1 MAIYSV
7 RILKSASRELE
18 ALDKQVAKR
27 IVAKIQWLSENLE
40 SLKPTALKGELS
52 GLFKLR
58 EGDFRIIYQILAQG
72 ENCSHSRNRPSSRNL
87 SLTFWPLANQSLPDG
102 KLGASKLTE
111 QRGA

>member
-58 EGDFRIIYQILAQG
+58 EGDFRIIYQILHKERIVVIHAIG
-72 ENCSHSRNRPSSRNL
+72 HRREIYR
-87 SLTFWPLANQSLPDG
+87 
-102 KLGASKLTE
+102 
-111 QRGA
+111 

>member
-7 RILKSASRELE
+7 RILKSAGRELE
-18 ALDKQVAKR
+18 ALDNPIAKR

-58 EGDFRIIYQILAQG
+58 EGDFRIIYQILHKERIVVIHAIG
-72 ENCSHSRNRPSSRNL
+72 HRREIYR
-87 SLTFWPLANQSLPDG
+87 
-102 KLGASKLTE
+102 
-111 QRGA
+111 

>member
-18 ALDKQVAKR
+18 ALDNPVAKR
-27 IVAKIQWLSENLE
+27 IVAQIQWLSENLE

-58 EGDFRIIYQILAQG
+58 EGDFRIIYQILHKERIVVIHAIG
-72 ENCSHSRNRPSSRNL
+72 HRSEIYR
-87 SLTFWPLANQSLPDG
+87 
-102 KLGASKLTE
+102 
-111 QRGA
+111 